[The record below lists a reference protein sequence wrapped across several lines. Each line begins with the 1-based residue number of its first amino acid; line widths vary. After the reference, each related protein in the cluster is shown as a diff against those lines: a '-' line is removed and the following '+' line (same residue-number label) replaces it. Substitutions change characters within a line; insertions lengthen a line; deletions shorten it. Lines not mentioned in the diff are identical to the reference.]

1 MLDVL
6 LVDDESQQRLPVGQ
20 VEQLERGRLVGR
32 RQQALELERVHL
44 EEVRQLE
51 LRRLARLG
59 VDLRDD
65 LVGDGGDRGALVGSR
80 AHYRQVVV
88 LCRRRQPEE
97 HAEVL
102 LLG

>member
-32 RQQALELERVHL
+32 RQQALQLDRVQL

-51 LRRLARLG
+51 LRRLSRLG

-65 LVGDGGDRGALVGSR
+65 LVVEGGDRGALVGSR
-80 AHYRQVVV
+80 AH
-88 LCRRRQPEE
+88 
-97 HAEVL
+97 
-102 LLG
+102 